1 MGSSKLIEKMYS
13 SIGESCSTSPDV
25 AHVEIHG
32 NEVLGLHLVHGLHM
46 ETEEMEDGIRAR
58 VRLDPGVTI
67 EKPINM
73 CFGLIPEE
81 GVQRIIMDVEVGD
94 GATAAVVSTC
104 TFPNAL
110 DVVHE
115 MEAEIRLGEGAE
127 YNYLERHVH
136 SPDGGI
142 KVVPRSRIVL
152 GRGAVFR
159 SDFEM
164 LKGRVGKLD
173 ILYDAECGP
182 ESVLEMS
189 ARISASG
196 DDSLLIHEK
205 ANLAGERSRGVLTT
219 NIAVRDRAEADIR
232 NTLRAEAAY
241 ARGHV
246 DCKEIVRDEAK
257 ARAVPIVEVVH
268 PLAHVTHEAAI
279 GSVDSKQLET
289 LMAHGLDEDSATDLI
304 IEGLLAPRY

>member
-1 MGSSKLIEKMYS
+1 MGSSELIEKMYS
-13 SIGESCSTSPDV
+13 SIGESCATSPDV

-32 NEVLGLHLVHGLHM
+32 NEVLGLHLVPGLHM
-46 ETEEMEDGIRAR
+46 ETEEMEDGIRAK
-58 VRLDPGVTI
+58 VRLDPGVRI

-94 GATAAVVSTC
+94 GAAAAVVSTC

-164 LKGRVGKLD
+164 LRGRVGKLD

-196 DDSLLIHEK
+196 DDDLKIHEK
-205 ANLAGERSRGVLTT
+205 ATLKGEKSRGVLTT
-219 NIAVRDRAEADIR
+219 NIAVRDRAAADIR
-232 NTLRAEAAY
+232 NTIRAEAAY

-257 ARAVPIVEVVH
+257 AKAIPIVEVVH
-268 PLAHVTHEAAI
+268 PLAHVTHEAAL

>member
-1 MGSSKLIEKMYS
+1 MGSSELIQKMYS

-32 NEVLGLHLVHGLHM
+32 NEVLGLHLVPGLHM
-46 ETEEMEDGIRAR
+46 DTEETEDGIRAQ
-58 VRLDPGVTI
+58 VRIDAGTNI

-73 CFGLIPEE
+73 CFGLIPEK
-81 GVQRIIMDVEVGD
+81 GIQRIIMDVEVGD
-94 GATAAVVSTC
+94 GAVAAVVSTC

-115 MEAEIRLGEGAE
+115 MEAEIRLGNGAE

-136 SPDGGI
+136 SPEGGI
-142 KVVPRSRIVL
+142 KVVPRSRIIL
-152 GRGAVFR
+152 GEGAVFR

-164 LKGRVGKLD
+164 LRGRVGELD
-173 ILYDAECGP
+173 ILYDAECGVD
-182 ESVLEMS
+182 SVLEMS

-196 DDSLLIHEK
+196 DDRLLIHEK
-205 ANLAGERSRGVLTT
+205 ATLAGERSRGVLTT

-246 DCKEIVRDEAK
+246 ECKEIVRDQAK
-257 ARAVPIVEVVH
+257 AKAVPIVEVVN
-268 PLAHVTHEAAI
+268 PLAHVTHEAAL
-279 GSVDSKQLET
+279 GSVDSRQLET